1 VHRPIATAALAF
13 AASCTPVQ
21 ADPPTGLPPEPAG
34 PAALAVLDRHCRP
47 CHSGPDGTGEFDALD
62 VPGLVASG
70 LVRAGDAAGS
80 PLAQRMAAGEMPPEM
95 IAVRPTAAELAAV
108 RAWIDQMSGDRPFL
122 RDPDVER
129 ALAADHAA
137 LPPAARPHARWLS
150 LVHLA
155 NAGTPEPQ
163 LERYRTALAVMLASL
178 SWAPAARPPVA
189 VDPQRTI
196 FRIDLRDLG
205 FTAAT
210 WDAIRAAYPY
220 GVARPAGVPEALRA
234 DWLVAAASRP
244 PLYHAIL
251 GIPGRAT
258 ELARLL
264 GVDLDA
270 NVAAGRVARAGFTS
284 SGVSTANRVI
294 ERHATRH
301 GALWRSYDFGSS
313 RGREDIFAHPLDFVP
328 AGGEIIFNLPNGL
341 QGYMLVDAAG
351 RRIDK
356 APTAIVSDPRRP
368 DRAVENAVSCI
379 GCHAAGIIPRG
390 DQLRAAAGE
399 LPRLER
405 ARIEALHP
413 PAEELA
419 RLYAADRARFAAALA
434 ALGAGPAGPRDPRD
448 PRDPPDP
455 AAEPVTLLVARY
467 EGELDLRLAAAELGL
482 TAGELEGRLARSPA
496 ARRALAG
503 LIAPGGR
510 IKRETWERGFPR
522 ALLELGVGVPVSA
535 PGARDPDPPIWVDR
549 RRRTW
554 LRLPGAALDQAAAL
568 AACRARTLELPRE
581 GELAAAVA
589 DGLAAGLR
597 TGAPLWTAGTRLDAS
612 NQRYAAVI
620 DPFTGAARRADA
632 ADRHAVA
639 CVQP

>member
-1 VHRPIATAALAF
+1 MHRPIATAALAF

-21 ADPPTGLPPEPAG
+21 ASPPAGREPEPAEI
-34 PAALAVLDRHCRP
+34 AARAVLDRHCRP
-47 CHSGPDGTGEFDALD
+47 CHDGPDGSGGFDALD

-95 IAVRPTAAELAAV
+95 VAVRPAAAELAAV

-122 RDPDVER
+122 RDLDVER
-129 ALAADHAA
+129 TLAADHAA
-137 LPPAARPHARWLS
+137 LPPEARPHARWLS

-163 LERYRTALAVMLASL
+163 LERYRTALSVMLASL
-178 SWAPAARPPVA
+178 SWAPAVRPPVA
-189 VDPQRTI
+189 IDPRRTLY
-196 FRIDLRDLG
+196 RIDLRDLG
-205 FTAAT
+205 FPAAT
-210 WDAIRAAYPY
+210 WDRIRAAYPY
-220 GVARPAGVPEALRA
+220 GVARPAGVPEAVRA

-251 GIPGRAT
+251 GIPDRAS

-284 SGVSTANRVI
+284 SGVSTSNRVI

-328 AGGEIIFNLPNGL
+328 AGGEIIFSLPNGL

-379 GCHAAGIIPRG
+379 GCHAAGIIPRA
-390 DQLRAAAGE
+390 DQLRGATGE
-399 LPRLER
+399 LPPHER
-405 ARIEALHP
+405 ARVAALHP

-434 ALGAGPAGPRDPRD
+434 ALGAAPTG
-448 PRDPPDP
+448 PRDPPDLS
-455 AAEPVTLLVARY
+455 AEPVTLLVARY

-482 TAGELEGRLARSPA
+482 TAGELERRLARSAA

-510 IKRETWERGFPR
+510 IKRETWERELPR
-522 ALLELGVGVPVSA
+522 ARLELGAGVPVAA
-535 PGARDPDPPIWVDR
+535 PRARDPDPPVWIDR

-554 LRLPGAALDQAAAL
+554 IRLPGAALDQAAAV
-568 AACRARTLELPRE
+568 AACRVRSLELPRE
-581 GELAAAVA
+581 GDLAAAVA

-632 ADRHAVA
+632 ADRHAVV
-639 CVQP
+639 CVQTQGL

>member
-1 VHRPIATAALAF
+1 
-13 AASCTPVQ
+13 
-21 ADPPTGLPPEPAG
+21 
-34 PAALAVLDRHCRP
+34 VLDRHCRP
-47 CHSGPDGTGEFDALD
+47 CHGGPDGSGGFDVLD

-80 PLAQRMAAGEMPPEM
+80 PLAARIAAGEMPPEM
-95 IAVRPTAAELAAV
+95 VAVRPAAAELAAV
-108 RAWIDQMSGDRPFL
+108 RAWIDQMAGDRPFL
-122 RDPDVER
+122 RDADVER
-129 ALAADHAA
+129 ALAADQAA
-137 LPPAARPHARWLS
+137 LPPAARPHARWLT

-178 SWAPAARPPVA
+178 SWAPAARPPAA
-189 VDPQRTI
+189 VDPRRTI

-205 FTAAT
+205 WTTAT

-251 GIPGRAT
+251 GIPDRAT

-284 SGVSTANRVI
+284 SGVSTSNRVI

-313 RGREDIFAHPLDFVP
+313 RGLEDIFAHPLDFVP
-328 AGGEIIFNLPNGL
+328 AGGELIFNLPNGL

-379 GCHAAGIIPRG
+379 GCHAAGIIPRA
-390 DQLRAAAGE
+390 DQLRGAAGE
-399 LPRLER
+399 LPAGER

-413 PAEELA
+413 PADELA

-434 ALGAGPAGPRDPRD
+434 ALGAAPAG
-448 PRDPPDP
+448 PPDP
-455 AAEPVTLLVARY
+455 AAEPVSLLVARH

-482 TAGELEGRLARSPA
+482 TAAELEGRLARSPA
-496 ARRALAG
+496 LRRALAG
-503 LIAPGGR
+503 LTAPGGR
-510 IKRETWERGFPR
+510 IKRETWDRGFPR

-535 PGARDPDPPIWVDR
+535 HGARDPDPPVWVDR

-554 LRLPGAALDQAAAL
+554 IRLPGAALDQAAAA
-568 AACRARTLELPRE
+568 AACRARSLELPRVD
-581 GELAAAVA
+581 ELAAAVA

-597 TGAPLWTAGTRLDAS
+597 TGAPLWTAGARLDAS

-632 ADRHAVA
+632 ADRHAAV
-639 CVQP
+639 CVQL

>member
-1 VHRPIATAALAF
+1 MHRPIATAALAF

-21 ADPPTGLPPEPAG
+21 ASPPAGREPAELAELG
-34 PAALAVLDRHCRP
+34 ARAVLDRHCRP
-47 CHSGPDGTGEFDALD
+47 CHDGPDGSGGFDALD

-95 IAVRPTAAELAAV
+95 VAVRPAAAELAAV

-122 RDPDVER
+122 REPDVER
-129 ALAADHAA
+129 TLAADHAA
-137 LPPAARPHARWLS
+137 LPPGARPYTRWLS

-163 LERYRTALAVMLASL
+163 LERYRTALSVMLASL

-189 VDPQRTI
+189 VDPRRTLY
-196 FRIDLRDLG
+196 RIDLRDLG
-205 FTAAT
+205 WTAAT
-210 WDAIRAAYPY
+210 WDRIRAAYPY

-251 GIPGRAT
+251 GIPDRAT

-270 NVAAGRVARAGFTS
+270 NVAVGRVARAGFTS
-284 SGVSTANRVI
+284 SGVSTSNRVI

-379 GCHAAGIIPRG
+379 GCHAAGIIPRA
-390 DQLRAAAGE
+390 DQLRGATGE
-399 LPRLER
+399 LPPLER
-405 ARIEALHP
+405 ARIAALHP

-434 ALGAGPAGPRDPRD
+434 ALGAAPTGT
-448 PRDPPDP
+448 PDP

-482 TAGELEGRLARSPA
+482 TAGELERRLARSA
-496 ARRALAG
+496 AVRRALAG

-510 IKRETWERGFPR
+510 IKRETWEREFPR
-522 ALLELGVGVPVSA
+522 ALLELGVGVPVA
-535 PGARDPDPPIWVDR
+535 AHGARDPDPPIWVDR

-554 LRLPGAALDQAAAL
+554 IRLPGAALDQAAAV
-568 AACRARTLELPRE
+568 AACRGRSLELPRD

-597 TGAPLWTAGTRLDAS
+597 TGATLWTAGTRLDAS

-632 ADRHAVA
+632 ADRHAVV
-639 CVQP
+639 CVQI